1 MIEFKHNGRIWRTDS
16 VEEAVALRR
25 RLEINDQIAFES
37 GEEVDVYEEE
47 RRQVWTPDAVVDLFK
62 GIGFQQRHF
71 LKALAEGTEVPSPQI
86 LGVLGLQSEVAF
98 AGVLS
103 GLSKQLKKLGINNSD
118 LYTVSVKWNATNKSR
133 SFRLS
138 PSFSAAAGELGWPE
152 NWEPS

>member
-1 MIEFKHNGRIWRTDS
+1 MIEFKHNGRVWKTDT
-16 VEEAVALRR
+16 VDEAIALRR
-25 RLEINDQIAFES
+25 KLEINDEIAFEA
-37 GEEVDVYEEE
+37 GEDVDIYEEE

-62 GIGFQQRHF
+62 GIGSQQKRF
-71 LKALAEGTEVPSPQI
+71 LKTLADGTEVPSEQI
-86 LGVLGLQSEVAF
+86 LGVLGLQSEVSF

-118 LYTVSVKWNATNKSR
+118 LYTVSVKWNAKNKSR

-152 NWEPS
+152 NWEQP